1 MAQAAA
7 GKQTT
12 WEFIKSLRDRRVLVM
27 LFLGAAAGLPFFL
40 IFDTLS
46 AWLRQAEL
54 SLQTIGVFALATLA
68 YALKFVWAPVVDRVR
83 IPVLGRLLGQ
93 RRSWMALMQVLIVV
107 GLWLIAGSNPA
118 VNLGQVALLAVMVGF
133 FGATQDVAIDAWRI
147 EVVDETFYGT
157 MAAAYQWGYR
167 IAMITSGALPLVL
180 ADHYGWNF
188 SYAIMAG
195 CMIVAVGAT
204 LLAPREKATR
214 PPMRY
219 TEDMDARPALEVIEW
234 AARLL
239 LIVVGALLAG
249 SGLAANATFLNM
261 VMGWFGQSPEAAEA
275 FKATWESRET
285 GIFIQFPAVVAGL
298 GLIALACVP
307 LPGTPTRPGV
317 YLRRA
322 YGEPLGEFF
331 GRFGTKF
338 GLLILALICMYRLSD
353 FVLNLMNPFY
363 IDLGFSLTEIAEVRK
378 VYGVVASLVGISAG
392 AWAVSRL
399 GILRTMVIGVFASPL
414 SNLVII
420 WLATQGSSMPA
431 LYGAI
436 TIDNFATGFAGT
448 ALIVYMSSLTAA
460 GFTATQYALFSSLYA
475 IFGKI
480 IASQSGRIVD
490 GSARLAEGGGFTAM
504 FRPMFAGLPEGS
516 LAKGAEITGVTPASL
531 GAGYATFFVY
541 SVIIGAVAVV
551 LAFMNAKRLPEIDA
565 RAEARKPELAERA
578 TEAQPS

>member
-1 MAQAAA
+1 MTEAAA
-7 GKQTT
+7 RRST
-12 WEFIKSLRDRRVLVM
+12 WDFIKSLRDRRVLVM
-27 LFLGAAAGLPFFL
+27 LLLGAAAGLPFFL

-46 AWLRQAEL
+46 AWLREAEL
-54 SLQTIGVFALATLA
+54 SLQTITVFALATLS

-93 RRSWMALMQVLIVV
+93 RRSWMALMQILIVL

-118 VNLGQVALLAVMVGF
+118 LNLGQVALLAVLVGF
-133 FGATQDVAIDAWRI
+133 CGATQDVAIDAWRI

-180 ADHYGWNF
+180 ADRYGWNL
-188 SYAIMAG
+188 SYAVMAA
-195 CMIVAVGAT
+195 CMLIAVGAT
-204 LLAPREKATR
+204 LLAPREKAQR
-214 PPMRY
+214 PIVNL
-219 TEDMDARPALEVIEW
+219 TADMAPQPLLETVEW
-234 AARLL
+234 GGRIL
-239 LIVVGALLAG
+239 LIAFGALLAG
-249 SGLAANATFLNM
+249 SGLAANATFLNAA
-261 VMGWFGQSPEAAEA
+261 MGWFGQSAEAAEA

-285 GIFIQFPAVVAGL
+285 GIFIQFPAVIAGL

-307 LPGTPTRPGV
+307 LPGRPTRPGV

-322 YGEPLGEFF
+322 YGQPLGEFF
-331 GRFGTKF
+331 GRFGVKF

-363 IDLGFSLTEIAEVRK
+363 QDLGFSLTQIAEVRK
-378 VYGVVASLVGISAG
+378 VYGVVASLAGISAG

-399 GILRTMVIGVFASPL
+399 GILRTMVIGVFASPV
-414 SNLVII
+414 SNLVFI
-420 WLATQGSSMPA
+420 WLATQGASMPA

-480 IASQSGRIVD
+480 IASQSGRIVE
-490 GSARLAEGGGFTAM
+490 GAARVAEGGGFTAI
-504 FRPMFAGLPEGS
+504 FRPMFERLPEGA
-516 LAKGAEITGVTPASL
+516 LAKGAEIAGVAPRSL

-541 SVIIGAVAVV
+541 SVIIGAIAVL
-551 LAFMNAKRLPEIDA
+551 LAFMIARRQPEIDA
-565 RAEARKPELAERA
+565 RAEARARDADDAA